1 MRNSVIPEYDDIF
14 YNYVKYHDLL
24 KHIEYGDTPVE
35 GQEWIGIISNDDTHT
50 EWVSENVMSDPDA
63 VIIDPNWDEI
73 YNGFLEVNW
82 PNTEEAKMY
91 IQNLV
96 ESIENNSSAVYNFII
111 NKIVKRMK
119 KENIQSKKVYVA
131 IALGADQSWF
141 NSIERIN

>member
-14 YNYVKYHDLL
+14 YNYVKNHDDLS
-24 KHIEYGDTPVE
+24 HIEYGDPVPN
-35 GQEWIGIISNDDTHT
+35 QKWIG
-50 EWVSENVMSDPDA
+50 VMADPVGEKTDG
-63 VIIDPNWDEI
+63 VVIDPNWDEI

-82 PNTEEAKMY
+82 PNAEEAKMY

-96 ESIENNSSAVYNFII
+96 ESTENNSSAVYNFII

-119 KENIQSKKVYVA
+119 KENIQSQKVYVA
-131 IALGADQSWF
+131 IASGADQSWF